1 LAFLEIDVNA
11 SFPEISRTGV
21 DLGAR
26 R

>member
-1 LAFLEIDVNA
+1 LAFVEIDVSA